1 MMLSRIA
8 ESLFWLG
15 RYIERAEDTSRI
27 LEVHLQQRVEDLS
40 VTEELSARSLF
51 RSMGFEDLMAEADVI
66 GDDLVLRTFC
76 YDPDSPASIV
86 SAMANGRE
94 NARRIRETI
103 SVELWESINTSY
115 LAITGRQFRHLRPFV
130 AFREVRERCAVIF
143 GTANQT
149 MIHDESWNF
158 LRLGRAIERA
168 DMTAR
173 LVSVAAVNPNSQ
185 VGWSNALRACGAH
198 HAYVRAFGGEA
209 VGNESAAFLMLHHQ
223 FPRSLVYTLTEAE
236 NALRELHAKRRTML
250 IDDPAALLLG
260 RARSQLEYQASAS
273 LLTDLGERMVG
284 LQEACADAS
293 EAVSKRYFEGA
304 TADQWFGGSE

>member
-27 LEVHLQQRVEDLS
+27 LEVQLQQRVEDLS
-40 VTEELSARSLF
+40 ITEHIAGYSLF
-51 RSMGFEDLMAEADVI
+51 RAMGHESLLEPDCTITDQMVME
-66 GDDLVLRTFC
+66 TFC
-76 YDPDSPASIV
+76 YDPCSPASIV
-86 SAMANGRE
+86 MNLANGRE

-115 LAITGRQFRHLRPFV
+115 HAITGPSFRRLRPFV
-130 AFREVRERCAVIF
+130 AFREVRERCQVIF

-173 LVSVAAVNPNSQ
+173 LVSVAAVNPESQ

-198 HAYVRAFGGEA
+198 HAYVRAFGGDA
-209 VGNESAAFLMLHHQ
+209 VGTESAAFLLLHHQ

-236 NALRELHAKRRTML
+236 DALRELHAKRRTML
-250 IDDPAALLLG
+250 VEDPAALLLG
-260 RARSQLEYQASAS
+260 RARSDLEYQPAGA
-273 LLTDLGERMVG
+273 LLTDLGERMVRI
-284 LQEACADAS
+284 QEACGAAS
-293 EAVSKRYFEGA
+293 AAVSKRYFEGA
-304 TADQWFGGSE
+304 TAEEWFGGIE